1 MPPKKPPLV
10 LLILGWFAII
20 AIPVTFFIFGWR
32 DVEITCRRPTAG
44 APPVCDIRESFAMGL
59 HTRIVRAE
67 GVTGVGYRTSRN
79 SGRAGARPVLTSTV
93 VLDTPTGDEVPVSR
107 VTSNVDDGAKREQIV
122 AMRHFLDYPDTL
134 EFHHLAKMHSL
145 FGYLG
150 LLGIA
155 VLAGLFGMVLWYYLR
170 KAMGHPTP

>member
-32 DVEITCRRPTAG
+32 DVEITCHRSSAG
-44 APPVCDIRESFAMGL
+44 LPPVCDIRESFAMGL

-79 SGRAGARPVLTSTV
+79 SGRAGSRTVLTSTV
-93 VLDTPTGDEVPVSR
+93 VLDTPTGEVPVSR
-107 VTSNVDDGAKREQIV
+107 VTSNVDDTAKRDQIK
-122 AMRHFLDYPDTL
+122 ALRTFLDSPDTL
-134 EFHHLAKMHSL
+134 EFRHLAKMHSL

-150 LLGIA
+150 LLGVA
-155 VLAGLFGMVLWYYLR
+155 GLAGLLGMVLWYYLR
-170 KAMGHPTP
+170 KVMGRPTP